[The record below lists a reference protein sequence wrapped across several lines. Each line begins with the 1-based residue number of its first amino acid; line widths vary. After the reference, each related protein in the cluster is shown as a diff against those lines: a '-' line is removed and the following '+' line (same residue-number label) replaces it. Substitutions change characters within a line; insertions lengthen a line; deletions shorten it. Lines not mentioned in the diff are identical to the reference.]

1 LHQHFVLCVNFG
13 ICFCCHDCHQCDLC
27 SGKRKQYV
35 TIQNEF
41 QDALRRK
48 KESNSTEEAKDVH
61 EEEERRPGASCG
73 MQIGSSSSSR
83 GVTTVVAFCL
93 KRGSRNGIIA

>member
-1 LHQHFVLCVNFG
+1 LHQHFVFCVNFG

-27 SGKRKQYV
+27 SGKGKQYV

-41 QDALRRK
+41 QDTLRRK

-61 EEEERRPGASCG
+61 EEEERGPGASCG
-73 MQIGSSSSSR
+73 MQFGSSAR
-83 GVTTVVAFCL
+83 GGTTVVAFCL
-93 KRGSRNGIIA
+93 KRGSRNAIIA

>member
-1 LHQHFVLCVNFG
+1 MFRVNFV

-27 SGKRKQYV
+27 SGKSKQYV

-48 KESNSTEEAKDVH
+48 KESNSTEEAKAVH
-61 EEEERRPGASCG
+61 EEEERRPGTSCG
-73 MQIGSSSSSR
+73 MQIGSSSRIIR
-83 GVTTVVAFCL
+83 GGTTVVAFCL
-93 KRGSRNGIIA
+93 KRGPRNAIIAR